1 MAEAPLDEDLAQSR
15 ETVAANPQDHNARF
29 ELAEK
34 LIGQGRN
41 KDAADHLLTILAD
54 ELDWEEGK
62 AKAKLL
68 EIFEALGPKDPIT
81 VDGRRRLGSMMFA

>member
-1 MAEAPLDEDLAQSR
+1 M
-15 ETVAANPQDHNARF
+15 V
-29 ELAEK
+29 
-34 LIGQGRN
+34 
-41 KDAADHLLTILAD
+41 AADHLLTILAD